1 MREDEPQHQHG
12 DFQDSLVSSLCARM
26 SPYNDND
33 VKVSSLR
40 VEMSLSHMYPVHIYH
55 IVFF

>member
-1 MREDEPQHQHG
+1 MREDEPDQHEG
-12 DFQDSLVSSLCARM
+12 RGFNRVVSSLCARM

>member
-1 MREDEPQHQHG
+1 MREDEP
-12 DFQDSLVSSLCARM
+12 
-26 SPYNDND
+26 DND

-55 IVFF
+55 IVFFLIDIDPSKMPGFPTDT